1 MSDAA
6 HVEAVEALL
15 SGAVRLYVNR
25 VPDDPD
31 LPYAVLYM
39 ATPDRVRDRLAAV
52 TVRQSNPFQVTSV
65 ALDEGGLRSVTGR
78 VATALLDIRPSVT
91 GYSTD
96 PIRSDGGSFPQVDR
110 DVTPHRLFVAE
121 QFTFSSVP
129 A

>member
-1 MSDAA
+1 MTDAA
-6 HVEAVEALL
+6 HVEAVEALV
-15 SGAVRLYVNR
+15 GASVRLYVNR

-39 ATPDRVRDRLAAV
+39 AAPDRLRDRLAPV
-52 TVRQSNPFQVTSV
+52 TARQDNPFQVTSV
-65 ALDEGGLRSVTGR
+65 ALDEAGLRSVTGR
-78 VATALLDIRPSVT
+78 VAAALLDVRPSVT
-91 GYSTD
+91 GYATD

-121 QFTFSSVP
+121 QFTFSSVR